1 MSGFLMVAEHRFPD
15 PILGQLSQNVQ
26 EWRLATSHL
35 SLFLLSSLVIYHTDK
50 MGTTE
55 LENLP
60 SLHSQLLF

>member
-1 MSGFLMVAEHRFPD
+1 MLAGHRFPH

-26 EWRLATSHL
+26 EWSLGTSPL
-35 SLFLLSSLVIYHTDK
+35 SLFLLSSLVIHTDK

-55 LENLP
+55 LQNLP